1 MKVENAVI
9 PARAGDANPLL
20 QTVKWKA
27 RSKVGALPQHL
38 SRTGNVIEPDS
49 NQCLL
54 PKSTANCRAPID

>member
-20 QTVKWKA
+20 QTVKRKD

-38 SRTGNVIEPDS
+38 SRTRNVIEPDS

-54 PKSTANCRAPID
+54 PESIANGRAPVD